1 MSSSK
6 PFHQMVWID
15 HETAR
20 LYGVAHQDLVEL
32 AVIRAPDQGRGHIH
46 HKAGTP
52 GPGHVSASPNFLAQV
67 TAALTDAQE
76 ILITGPSAT
85 KHALKDYIA
94 LNAPL
99 LDRRI
104 VGVEP
109 MDKCSHGDLQAF
121 ASLFFRQADRMRPL
135 SP

>member
-1 MSSSK
+1 
-6 PFHQMVWID
+6 MVWID

-20 LYGVAHQDLVEL
+20 IYGVNRQQLSEL
-32 AVIRAPDQGRGHIH
+32 AVVRAPDQGLGHIH

-52 GPGHVSASPNFLAQV
+52 GPGHVSPSPNFLAQV
-67 TAALTDAQE
+67 TEALKDAQE
-76 ILITGPSAT
+76 VLIVGPANT
-85 KHALKDYIA
+85 KHALKDHIA

-121 ASLFFRQADRMRPL
+121 GSLFFRQADRMRQP